1 MLCCAYSLSHVRLF
15 VTPWTLICQA
25 PLSMGILASPGKNTE
40 WVALPSSSG
49 SSQHKN
55 RTEVSCNSGGFFTIR
70 VTRKDL
76 ESFMFHQKYFSYF
89 CFNYFDIF
97 INVFS
102 RIYFL
107 LCLMFKYFCP
117 NNFNLLKVLQK
128 LVYTLHFPIN

>member
-76 ESFMFHQKYFSYF
+76 ESFMCHQKYFSYF

-97 INVFS
+97 INAFS
-102 RIYFL
+102 RIHFL
-107 LCLMFKYFCP
+107 LCLMFYVDFCP
-117 NNFNLLKVLQK
+117 NL
-128 LVYTLHFPIN
+128 IC